1 MSISSSEINILIQRY
16 FQELGYDH
24 SAFAFGSESKIP
36 HHEVAKRNVP
46 PGSLVY
52 LIQKGIMFSQIDA
65 AAQDAISN
73 PDELFGHE
81 LNYLRANLRQSVDI
95 ADEVSQAT
103 RRMKVFYSEQS
114 EIQPCILSFQSSL
127 VLQGHVSPV
136 MMSAW
141 NKSGEKLA
149 SGSCDGSVVIWSFNK
164 IKEKDS
170 FVTDKTVCLV
180 PESNKEKHCD
190 ITALAWND
198 EDVLAVGVFS
208 GLVALIK
215 DNEIIAAINEHEK
228 PVTSLCW
235 RNGTLISGS
244 IDGTIVFSKGSEV
257 VKKVS
262 LDGGELTDI
271 SLFSKNLICV
281 ASCGSNVFSVA
292 EEGTEPPSILFQ
304 TKSPIVIMSAD
315 EKHENIV
322 AGDDSGNVTI
332 MQGDGTTKVDEI
344 SKAPVSYLVWAP
356 MPNAY
361 ICSTCDGKIKMS
373 NIAGSQPISFD
384 AHKVA
389 PYALAADPSGR
400 FFASAAADGNICIWN
415 ISSSKMITA
424 YVTSPDSVSHLSWSP
439 TGRFLSI
446 SLSSGAVS
454 ILDFMQLC

>member
-1 MSISSSEINILIQRY
+1 MSISSNEINILIQRY

-95 ADEVSQAT
+95 ANEVSQAT
-103 RRMKVFYSEQS
+103 RRMKVFHSEQS

-136 MMSAW
+136 MMSSW
-141 NKSGEKLA
+141 SENGEKLA
-149 SGSCDGSVVIWSFNK
+149 SGSCDGSVVIWSFYN

-170 FVTDKTVCLV
+170 YVTDKTICII
-180 PESNKEKHCD
+180 PEQDKEKHCD
-190 ITALAWND
+190 ITALAWNKD
-198 EDVLAVGVFS
+198 DILAVGVFS

-215 DNEIIAAINEHEK
+215 DDKIIATIKEHVK
-228 PVTSLCW
+228 PVTCLCW
-235 RNGTLISGS
+235 KDDMLVSGS
-244 IDGTIVFSKGSEV
+244 IDGTVVFSKDSNV
-257 VKKVS
+257 IKKVT

-271 SLFSKNLICV
+271 SLYSKKQTCV
-281 ASCGSNVFSVA
+281 AACGSNVFSIA
-292 EEGTEPPSILFQ
+292 EKGEEPPAILLQ
-304 TKSPIVIMSAD
+304 TKSPIVIMSVDSTYESIA
-315 EKHENIV
+315 V
-322 AGDDSGNVTI
+322 GDDSGNVTI
-332 MQGDGTTKVDEI
+332 MQEDGTTKVDAI
-344 SKAPVSYLVWAP
+344 SKSPISFLIWSPVPST
-356 MPNAY
+356 Y
-361 ICSTCDGKIKMS
+361 ICSACDGMIKMS
-373 NIAGSQPISFD
+373 NIAGSKPISFES
-384 AHKVA
+384 HKVA
-389 PYALAADPSGR
+389 PYALAADPCGR
-400 FFASAAADGNICIWN
+400 FFASAAADGNLCIWN
-415 ISSSKMITA
+415 ISTSKMITA
-424 YVTSPDSVSHLSWSP
+424 YVSSPDSISHLSWSP

-454 ILDFMQLC
+454 VLDFMQLC